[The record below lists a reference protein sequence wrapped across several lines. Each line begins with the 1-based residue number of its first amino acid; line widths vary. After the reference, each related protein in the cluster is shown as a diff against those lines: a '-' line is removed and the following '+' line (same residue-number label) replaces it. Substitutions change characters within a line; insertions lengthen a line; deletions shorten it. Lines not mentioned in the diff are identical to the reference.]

1 MSTTT
6 KKVTLENAT
15 LVQLVEALAKLPR
28 QTKPE
33 LNEAFIESVYRD
45 MCYTAQ
51 NSHNYKVKIMD
62 ELRAEIKELIPA
74 EGSEVVDV
82 NLEKKVAL
90 YQRME
95 PELEALEE
103 RLTACKQVF
112 KDHTGKEY
120 SHMTKSKMVT
130 NSQAISSDARR
141 IAGLISDSDG
151 VHIDSN
157 GYAKSYDSE
166 SGKMKKVI

>member
-6 KKVTLENAT
+6 KKVTLDNAT
-15 LVQLVEALAKLPR
+15 LVQLVEALAKHPR

-141 IAGLISDSDG
+141 IAGIITDEDG
-151 VHIDSN
+151 
-157 GYAKSYDSE
+157 YKRSYDSE

>member
-15 LVQLVEALAKLPR
+15 LVQLVEALAKHPR

-62 ELRAEIKELIPA
+62 ELRAEQ
-74 EGSEVVDV
+74 S
-82 NLEKKVAL
+82 
-90 YQRME
+90 YRMDPDKYRVKPKNKYIE
-95 PELEALEE
+95 SPDFG
-103 RLTACKQVF
+103 QG
-112 KDHTGKEY
+112 GK
-120 SHMTKSKMVT
+120 MTVLK
-130 NSQAISSDARR
+130 
-141 IAGLISDSDG
+141 GG
-151 VHIDSN
+151 
-157 GYAKSYDSE
+157 GKSYRGGGAL
-166 SGKMKKVI
+166 SGLFR